1 MILVADGLVL
11 RSLLSVL
18 NECTVLCCY
27 IMVLGMFEWSYMN
40 YARAAFYMRSCF
52 SVAVNSLVD
61 MINKS
66 VSASKNY
73 EASTLIR
80 LGFYLFKMER
90 LDETLLSCIGTF
102 KVDPFRGGLGASIDF
117 PGD

>member
-1 MILVADGLVL
+1 
-11 RSLLSVL
+11 
-18 NECTVLCCY
+18 
-27 IMVLGMFEWSYMN
+27 
-40 YARAAFYMRSCF
+40 MRSCF
-52 SVAVNSLVD
+52 SVAVNSFVD

-80 LGFYLFKMER
+80 LGFYLFKIER

-102 KVDPFRGGLGASIDF
+102 KVDPLRGGLGASIDF